1 VSHQSSRRDPWL
13 PNLRIFVRRR
23 ALLPVL
29 AAALVA
35 PAVVSTPA
43 AAAGDLTVRQL
54 AVGQNEAALFEGPCG
69 EVAILDAGEGS
80 ADEISSGLSR
90 LSATSVAWVAIS
102 HYHSDHIG
110 DVVDLQVEVPV
121 VYDRGGGASG
131 YSSATYD
138 AYYAYA
144 EARQHVAL
152 DIGEQLILCAGADE
166 VTFTVVSAGTDGTA
180 ADGVAVTDENDRSLC
195 FLVEYGDFDMA
206 TCGDINGTDEGS
218 RTDVESAVADQL
230 GDVEVLK
237 VNHHGSGYSSNTTFV
252 QTVQPNVSIISVGK
266 NTYGHPDPAVVS
278 RLDQAG
284 DVFTTNNPNDGSVVD
299 GDVTVTT
306 SGTSS
311 FTVHTSGEDLT
322 LTYGTDE
329 AGGAMPTE
337 PEPAPGPTPDEPGM
351 KRLAGADRYAT
362 AAEIVQDSFPSG
374 PVPVLFVATGEAFAD
389 ALAGGPAADVLGGPV
404 LPVAKASIPSAIRS
418 ELSRLDPARIVILGG
433 PGAVSDAV
441 ATELQSYTSGS
452 VTRMAGVNRYD
463 TAAKVAQQVFTE
475 PVPQVLIATGL
486 GFADAL
492 AGGAVG
498 ALTDSPVLLVDPKG
512 LPAET
517 ASALRQL
524 QPGKIAVLGGPA
536 AVSDGV
542 VQQLQDYT
550 TGSVSRLSG
559 DSRYS
564 TAARIVQTYWPQTAD
579 VVYLATGRN
588 FPDALAG
595 VPAAGLDQ
603 APLLLTEP
611 DCLPAETKQEIDRL
625 QASTVVV
632 LGGKATVSDAAAT
645 GSTICGSSEPPPSE
659 PTPANPGG
667 SKNCSDFS
675 TWREAQDWFEY
686 YYPHYGDVANLDADD
701 DQVACESLPGAP

>member
-1 VSHQSSRRDPWL
+1 
-13 PNLRIFVRRR
+13 VRRR
-23 ALLPVL
+23 ALIPVL

-35 PAVVSTPA
+35 PAVVSSPA
-43 AAAGDLTVRQL
+43 AAAGDLTVMQL

-69 EVAILDAGEGS
+69 EVAILDAGDGS

-90 LSATSVAWVAIS
+90 LGATSVAWLATS

-110 DVVDLQVEVPV
+110 DVVDLQAEIPV
-121 VYDRGGGASG
+121 VYDRGGGAAG
-131 YSSATYD
+131 YTSATYD
-138 AYYAYA
+138 AYYSYA
-144 EARQHVAL
+144 QARQHVAV
-152 DIGEQLILCAGADE
+152 DIGDQLRLCTGADQ
-166 VTFTVVSAGTDGTA
+166 VTFTVMSAGTDGTA

-195 FLVEYGDFDMA
+195 FLVEYGEFDMA
-206 TCGDINGTDEGS
+206 SCGDINGTNEGE

-237 VNHHGSGYSSNTTFV
+237 VNHHGSASSSNTTFV

-266 NTYGHPDPAVVS
+266 NTYGHPDPGAVS
-278 RLDQAG
+278 RLDQPG

-311 FTVHTSGEDLT
+311 FTVHTSAGDLT
-322 LTYGTDE
+322 LTYGMDE
-329 AGGAMPTE
+329 SGGAMPSE
-337 PEPAPGPTPDEPGM
+337 PQPSEPAPGPTPDQPGM
-351 KRLAGADRYAT
+351 KRLAGPDRYAT

-374 PVPVLFVATGEAFAD
+374 PVPVLFIATGDAFAD
-389 ALAGGPAADVLGGPV
+389 ALAGGPAADVMGGPV
-404 LPVAKASIPSAIRS
+404 LPVAKAGIPAPTRG
-418 ELSRLDPARIVILGG
+418 ELDRLDPARIIVLGG
-433 PGAVSDAV
+433 PGAVSDAI
-441 ATELQSYTSGS
+441 ATELQSFTSGS
-452 VTRMAGVNRYD
+452 VTRMAGTNRYD
-463 TAAKVAQQVFTE
+463 TAAKVAQQVFTA

-498 ALTDSPVLLVDPKG
+498 AKTNSPVLLVARDS

-517 ASALRQL
+517 AEALRQL
-524 QPGKIAVLGGPA
+524 QPRNIAVLGGTA
-536 AVSDGV
+536 AVSDKV
-542 VQQLQDYT
+542 MTQLQSFT
-550 TGSVSRLSG
+550 TGGVTRLSG
-559 DSRYS
+559 DSRYT
-564 TAARIVQTYWPQTAD
+564 TAARIAQVFWPQTSN

-611 DCLPAETKQEIDRL
+611 HCLPTATKQEMDRL
-625 QASTVVV
+625 QPSTVVV
-632 LGGKATVSDAAAT
+632 LGGTATVSDAAAT
-645 GSTICGSSEPPPSE
+645 GTTLCSVSSPPPSE
-659 PTPANPGG
+659 PTPANPGD
-667 SKNCSDFS
+667 SKNCGDFA

-686 YYPHYGDVANLDADD
+686 YYPHYGDVANLDADG

>member
-1 VSHQSSRRDPWL
+1 
-13 PNLRIFVRRR
+13 LRIFVRLR

-35 PAVVSTPA
+35 PAVISTPA
-43 AAAGDLTVRQL
+43 AAAGDLTVMQL

-69 EVAILDAGEGS
+69 EAAILDAGDGS
-80 ADEISSGLSR
+80 ADEISGGLSR
-90 LSATSVAWVAIS
+90 LGATSVAWLATS

-110 DVVDLQVEVPV
+110 DVVDLQVEIPV
-121 VYDRGGGASG
+121 VYDRGGGAAG
-131 YSSATYD
+131 YASATYD
-138 AYYAYA
+138 AYYSYA
-144 EARQHVAL
+144 QARQHIAV
-152 DIGEQLILCAGADE
+152 DIGDQLTLCTGADQ
-166 VTFTVVSAGTDGTA
+166 VTFTVMSAGTDGTA
-180 ADGVAVTDENDRSLC
+180 ADGVAVTDENDKSLC

-206 TCGDINGTDEGS
+206 TCGDINGSDEGD
-218 RTDVESAVADQL
+218 RADVESAVADQL

-237 VNHHGSGYSSNTTFV
+237 VNHHGSAYSSNTTFV

-266 NTYGHPDPAVVS
+266 NTYGHPDPGAVS

-329 AGGAMPTE
+329 SGGAMPSE
-337 PEPAPGPTPDEPGM
+337 PTEPAPGPTPDEPGM
-351 KRLAGADRYAT
+351 KRLAGPDRYAT
-362 AAEIVQDSFPSG
+362 AAEIVQDSFPAG

-389 ALAGGPAADVLGGPV
+389 ALAGGPAADVMGGPV
-404 LPVAKASIPSAIRS
+404 LPVAKAGIPAVIRS

-433 PGAVSDAV
+433 PGAVSDTIAS
-441 ATELQSYTSGS
+441 ELQSFTSGS
-452 VTRMAGVNRYD
+452 VTRMAGTNRYD
-463 TAAKVAQQVFTE
+463 TAAEVAQQVFTE
-475 PVPQVLIATGL
+475 PVSQVLIATGL

-498 ALTDSPVLLVDPKG
+498 AKTDSPVLLVARDS

-517 ASALRQL
+517 AAALRQL
-524 QPGKIAVLGGPA
+524 QPGSIAVLGGPA
-536 AVSDGV
+536 VVSDAV
-542 VQQLQDYT
+542 LQQLKEYT
-550 TGSVSRLSG
+550 AGGVTRLSG
-559 DSRYS
+559 DSRYT
-564 TAARIVQTYWPQTAD
+564 TAAKIAQVFWPQTSD

-611 DCLPAETKQEIDRL
+611 HCLPPATKKEMDRL
-625 QASTVVV
+625 QPSTVVV
-632 LGGKATVSDAAAT
+632 LGGTATVSDAAAS
-645 GSTICGSSEPPPSE
+645 GSTICGSSAPPPSE
-659 PTPANPGG
+659 PTPANPGDT
-667 SKNCSDFS
+667 KNCSDFS

-701 DQVACESLPGAP
+701 DKVACESLPGAP